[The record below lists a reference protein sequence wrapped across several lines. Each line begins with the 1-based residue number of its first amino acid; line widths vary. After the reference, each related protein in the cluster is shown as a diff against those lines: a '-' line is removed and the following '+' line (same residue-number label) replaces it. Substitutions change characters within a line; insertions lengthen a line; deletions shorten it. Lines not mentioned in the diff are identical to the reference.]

1 METEKNGHIPQ
12 ADNAVKAYFYGASE
26 NGSGGVSDAADAK
39 MTAAEAVRMPR
50 SESVVPTDF
59 HAGRAHFY
67 PTDKSE
73 NQNRNL
79 PEAVP
84 PVPEN
89 KAPAAKDAPEK
100 SREEKTDGQKA
111 PFPLPKKNADA
122 PVTEDFS
129 AMRAEKN
136 KAESAEKPTES
147 EKSKKSKKT
156 DLSMR
161 GLLDG
166 EKGEKREKNAPA
178 EKAKTKETLVE
189 ALSKT
194 PENSEP
200 KKNIEIT
207 EKTEEDAKSA
217 KASDKRFD
225 KKSEK
230 KPEKRGKAAKRVEPE
245 NNKPKGEALAAK
257 EPTIEK
263 AAEKPG
269 AKPKEPTSQDSA
281 KSRND
286 ALLSALSPDDIRGE
300 TEKEKR
306 RVYPVVR
313 KVIMGALLLVL
324 IGASVNLLYS
334 MYSRRKADR
343 FYRALREQF
352 YADDMSADAPTVG
365 TILKD
370 NGSSPDT
377 LLYSDSGDIYE
388 APDITTEDLHTLYT
402 RMLPSLEALKKVNS
416 SAFGWIKVEGTRVDY
431 PVVRSPQGNND
442 YYLTHALDLT
452 YSDSGSIFMDFSNST
467 NLSKNRNT
475 CIYGHNMNDG
485 TMFQTIMNFRTIG
498 QFRNGSIY
506 VYTADGIFVYT
517 PFSVYDAVPTDSF
530 FRVDFGSNEEFSDF
544 LTDIRSKSIFRST
557 TVPKS
562 TDKIVTLITCTN
574 TLVDKRFVVHGVLS
588 EIVK

>member
-12 ADNAVKAYFYGASE
+12 TDNAVKAYFYGASD
-26 NGSGGVSDAADAK
+26 SVSDAVSEPKPTSDVIRKPQGEAAVPADFR
-39 MTAAEAVRMPR
+39 AE
-50 SESVVPTDF
+50 
-59 HAGRAHFY
+59 RAHFY

-79 PEAVP
+79 PEAAP

-100 SREEKTDGQKA
+100 SREEKTDGQKS

-129 AMRAEKN
+129 AMRAEEN

-147 EKSKKSKKT
+147 EKSKKT
-156 DLSMR
+156 DLTMR

-178 EKAKTKETLVE
+178 EKAKTKETLAE

-194 PENSEP
+194 PENSEAL
-200 KKNIEIT
+200 KNIEIT

-217 KASDKRFD
+217 KASDKRVEKKSE

-230 KPEKRGKAAKRVEPE
+230 KPEKRDKAAKRVEPG
-245 NNKPKGEALAAK
+245 NNKPKGEILAAK

-269 AKPKEPTSQDSA
+269 AKPKELTSQDSA

-286 ALLSALSPDDIRGE
+286 ALLSSLSSDDIRGE

-313 KVIMGALLLVL
+313 KLLMGALLLVL

-452 YSDSGSIFMDFSNST
+452 YSDSGSIFMDFSNNT

-530 FRVDFGSNEEFSDF
+530 FRVDFGSDEEFSNF

-574 TLVDKRFVVHGVLS
+574 TIVDKRFVVHGVLS

>member
-12 ADNAVKAYFYGASE
+12 ADNAVKAYFYGASD
-26 NGSGGVSDAADAK
+26 SVSDAVFEPKPASDVIRK
-39 MTAAEAVRMPR
+39 PQGEAA
-50 SESVVPTDF
+50 VPADF

-100 SREEKTDGQKA
+100 SREEKTDGQKS

-129 AMRAEKN
+129 SMRAEEN
-136 KAESAEKPTES
+136 KTESAEKPTES
-147 EKSKKSKKT
+147 EKSKKN
-156 DLSMR
+156 DLTMR
-161 GLLDG
+161 GLLS
-166 EKGEKREKNAPA
+166 GEKREKNTPA
-178 EKAKTKETLVE
+178 GKPKETLAA

-194 PENSEP
+194 PEN
-200 KKNIEIT
+200 
-207 EKTEEDAKSA
+207 
-217 KASDKRFD
+217 
-225 KKSEK
+225 
-230 KPEKRGKAAKRVEPE
+230 PEKCGKAAKQLE
-245 NNKPKGEALAAK
+245 PKGESLPGK
-257 EPTIEK
+257 KPTSEK
-263 AAEKPG
+263 AAKKKRAGSKTP
-269 AKPKEPTSQDSA
+269 AAQDSA

-388 APDITTEDLHTLYT
+388 APDITAEDLHTLYT

-452 YSDSGSIFMDFSNST
+452 YSDSGSIFMDFSNKT
-467 NLSKNRNT
+467 DLSKNRNT

-530 FRVDFGSNEEFSDF
+530 FRVDFGSDEEFSDF

>member
-12 ADNAVKAYFYGASE
+12 TDNAVKAYFYGASD
-26 NGSGGVSDAADAK
+26 SVSDAVFEPKPASDVIRKPQGEAAVPADF
-39 MTAAEAVRMPR
+39 R
-50 SESVVPTDF
+50 
-59 HAGRAHFY
+59 AGRAHFY

-89 KAPAAKDAPEK
+89 KAPAAKDAP
-100 SREEKTDGQKA
+100 
-111 PFPLPKKNADA
+111 
-122 PVTEDFS
+122 VTEDFS
-129 AMRAEKN
+129 AMRAEEN
-136 KAESAEKPTES
+136 KTESAEKP
-147 EKSKKSKKT
+147 KKSKKT

-161 GLLDG
+161 GLLSG
-166 EKGEKREKNAPA
+166 EKGEKREKNTPA
-178 EKAKTKETLVE
+178 EKAKTKETLAE

-194 PENSEP
+194 PENSETL
-200 KKNIEIT
+200 KNIEKT
-207 EKTEEDAKSA
+207 EKTKEDAKSV
-217 KASDKRFD
+217 KASDKKFD

-230 KPEKRGKAAKRVEPE
+230 KPEKRGKAAKRVEPG
-245 NNKPKGEALAAK
+245 NNKPKGEILAAK

-388 APDITTEDLHTLYT
+388 APDITAEDLHTLYT

-452 YSDSGSIFMDFSNST
+452 YSDSGSIFMDFSNNT
-467 NLSKNRNT
+467 DLSKNRNT

-530 FRVDFGSNEEFSDF
+530 FRVDFGSDEEFSDF